1 MKIFEIIL
9 DQVSNTALFE
19 MAFERKNAIN
29 AVRGKAKPIVD
40 HLIYLLIYKNSKARN
55 HWKSELSAFIDS
67 IDYLY
72 LKPSKRKLSGNDY
85 YNLLFEE
92 PLGGDIIQTEK
103 LINQAIRKEDNPDIK
118 VNPYI
123 LKESLE
129 KIIHKLSFDLANDQY
144 ISIDDYENF

>member
-1 MKIFEIIL
+1 MRISEIIL
-9 DQVSNTALFE
+9 DKLNETALFE
-19 MAFERKNAIN
+19 MAFERKTAIN
-29 AVRGKAKPIVD
+29 IVRGKAKPIVD
-40 HLIYLLIYKNSKARN
+40 HLIYLLIYKNSNARN
-55 HWKSELSAFIDS
+55 HWKSELSAFINS

-92 PLGGDIIQTEK
+92 PLGGDIIQIEK
-103 LINQAIRKEDNPDIK
+103 LLSQALSKEGDPNATI
-118 VNPYI
+118 NPYI

-144 ISIDDYENF
+144 KSIDDYENF

>member
-1 MKIFEIIL
+1 MRISEIIL
-9 DQVSNTALFE
+9 DKLNETALFE
-19 MAFERKNAIN
+19 MAFERKTAIN
-29 AVRGKAKPIVD
+29 IVRGKAKPIVD
-40 HLIYLLIYKNSKARN
+40 HLIYLLIYKNSNAIN
-55 HWKSELSAFIDS
+55 HWKSELSAFINS

-103 LINQAIRKEDNPDIK
+103 LLSQALSKEGDPNATI
-118 VNPYI
+118 NPYF

-144 ISIDDYENF
+144 KSIDDYVDF